1 MRSIRAFYLLAL
13 LCCAI
18 TASAQNTRVDATRLV
33 KPAASANKL
42 FVTNGSTL
50 PAWLDAASFFTA
62 GTGIAISGNTIG
74 VAPGF
79 KTDSTFALA
88 PGGGYAGK
96 RITSNIYRTGKMSLN
111 TTDTT
116 GQITIGRDSASATPA
131 IVARYGDA
139 SGGFNFF
146 SLRPISQT
154 GNGGGLLGNFNFWA
168 TNFDGSNVPYSSRAN
183 HVWRFGYNTAAGGGR
198 IIGTDADLHI
208 AFESNFYGE
217 LLDGIRRRN
226 WEWHLQ
232 SQDTVNGVH
241 RIITAQGAHN
251 GRSGDIG
258 FNSDGLYMSRY
269 NTGAPWLTANRF
281 ARTFILHDSM
291 PIFFGKNGV
300 GAGGVFQRNAANT
313 SDLNLMFADASD
325 RIVNGGTGVTS
336 VYMPAGKLDI
346 AGVGEIFNTSGNLL
360 TVGTASAPTTLRVNA
375 NGTEAL
381 TLKSTTGGSNAW
393 TTYINASSRVEA
405 LPGGGGY
412 MEVYS
417 NAPYTLWANNK
428 LGIGTNLESRL
439 SITQISN
446 GAQGGIGLVNLS
458 GIASYLQTNAGGN
471 FSYIDN
477 AGASKFEVGTDG
489 GGFGG
494 APISG
499 WRLYSNGA
507 FRADGAITARGT
519 GTAPSL
525 LLNNT
530 TASTGKEW
538 YINSLNAGGLAIGNP
553 TTADAI
559 TINGTTGA
567 TTIANTLTINTATGT
582 ATTVTGRTSAGVITD
597 VAIGSGLSLSGGT
610 LSATGGGGGGNYQTL
625 RDDGTGMTQRAA
637 ANYISTGTVA
647 IDLTDDA
654 GNGETEIR
662 ATIPAGAVGDTELA
676 ATGVTAATYTN
687 PTLSIDVN
695 GRVTSAANGTPTV
708 VTATA
713 LTADADN
720 LSASA
725 GINVLR
731 VSGDDGI
738 RGITSI
744 SATGMPDGQTF
755 RIVNTGTQPLVLQA
769 QHPDATSGNEFLGPK
784 DVFLPGGQSVTAVRD
799 ATADGFWVDG
809 AQAQSGKMVTSTVV
823 SGSPTA
829 ADWGS
834 MTFTTGGGAIT
845 FGSDG
850 VKHGYWTV
858 NTAASA
864 AANPSVSL
872 GKSIAPTRFGQA
884 YLYSRSIVRIP
895 TLSDGSQTF
904 KVFTGFTSTLSLTD
918 SPLSSAGIHY
928 TSTFNSGKWYGYSSD
943 AGAVT
948 TVDLGITVVA
958 NTTYVLETYS
968 NLQRTEV
975 RYFVDGV
982 YRGRSTTNMPASG
995 ANVYP
1000 LCGILK
1006 QGGTT
1011 TRAVYV
1017 TEMSATYL
1025 YPN

>member
-42 FVTNGSTL
+42 FVTDGSTL

-62 GTGIAISGNTIG
+62 GTGISITGNTI
-74 VAPGF
+74 AN
-79 KTDSTFALA
+79 T
-88 PGGGYAGK
+88 AGLP
-96 RITSNIYRTGKMSLN
+96 TG
-111 TTDTT
+111 TT
-116 GQITIGRDSASATPA
+116 GQTLRHDGSAWVASSGLLNSTNFVEINKTGYTDPEEVFRVRDGSTNIFSIMPRPAFSITEIMMGTPN
-131 IVARYGDA
+131 VANNWVRLWGNTQGTSLNRLDFNAVNCFFQTGYYAGDLWLTRLGDA
-139 SGGFNFF
+139 TSG
-146 SLRPISQT
+146 
-154 GNGGGLLGNFNFWA
+154 A
-168 TNFDGSNVPYSSRAN
+168 T
-183 HVWRFGYNTAAGGGR
+183 
-198 IIGTDADLHI
+198 
-208 AFESNFYGE
+208 
-217 LLDGIRRRN
+217 
-226 WEWHLQ
+226 Q
-232 SQDTVNGVH
+232 
-241 RIITAQGAHN
+241 
-251 GRSGDIG
+251 
-258 FNSDGLYMSRY
+258 FNSG
-269 NTGAPWLTANRF
+269 ANRF
-281 ARTFILHDSM
+281 QYSVW
-291 PIFFGKNGV
+291 NG
-300 GAGGVFQRNAANT
+300 
-313 SDLNLMFADASD
+313 SS
-325 RIVNGGTGVTS
+325 
-336 VYMPAGKLDI
+336 
-346 AGVGEIFNTSGNLL
+346 
-360 TVGTASAPTTLRVNA
+360 
-375 NGTEAL
+375 
-381 TLKSTTGGSNAW
+381 
-393 TTYINASSRVEA
+393 ASSRSFELLGETTSFGEA
-405 LPGGGGY
+405 NFSLY
-412 MEVYS
+412 RT
-417 NAPYTLWANNK
+417 TLAGTPNIAFSVNSETGNM
-428 LGIGTNLESRL
+428 GIGTSTPSQRL
-439 SITQISN
+439 DVN
-446 GAQGGIGLVNLS
+446 GAARFRGLLYDFTNSSGGTNQTLYHNGSGLQWSSQIENDGTAVGIGGSPVWGFEL
-458 GIASYLQTNAGGN
+458 YT
-471 FSYIDN
+471 
-477 AGASKFEVGTDG
+477 AGAARF
-489 GGFGG
+489 
-494 APISG
+494 
-499 WRLYSNGA
+499 
-507 FRADGAITARGT
+507 DGALLSRGT
-519 GTAPSL
+519 GTASVLSSPTL
-525 LLNNT
+525 RLWNT
-530 TASTGKEW
+530 TASTGQLW
-538 YINSLNAGGLAIGNP
+538 YLNSADNGNLFLDSDNTGTALAI
-553 TTADAI
+553 D
-559 TINGTTGA
+559 GTTGA
-567 TTIANTLTINTATGT
+567 TTIYGELTLPSMSASAATGVLGRTSGGT
-582 ATTVTGRTSAGVITD
+582 ATTIS
-597 VAIGSGLSLSGGT
+597 IGSGLSLSGGT
-610 LSATGGGGGGNYQTL
+610 LSATGGGGGNYQTF

-647 IDLTDDA
+647 MALTDDA

-708 VTATA
+708 VTATS

-720 LSASA
+720 LTASA

-731 VSGDDGI
+731 VSGDNGI

-769 QHPDATSGNEFLGPK
+769 QHPDATAGNEFLGPK

-809 AQAQSGKMVTSTVV
+809 QPQSGQMVSSTVV

-829 ADWGS
+829 AEWGS
-834 MTFTTGGGAIT
+834 MTFTAGGGAIS

-858 NTAASA
+858 NTASSA
-864 AANPSVSL
+864 TANPSVSL
-872 GKSIAPTRFGQA
+872 GKSTAPTSFGQA

-943 AGAVT
+943 ASAVT